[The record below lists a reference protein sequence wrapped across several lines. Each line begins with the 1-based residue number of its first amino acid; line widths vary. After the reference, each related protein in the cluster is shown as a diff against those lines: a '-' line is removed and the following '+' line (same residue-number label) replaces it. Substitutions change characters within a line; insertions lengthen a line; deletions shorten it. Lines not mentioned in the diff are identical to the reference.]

1 MGLLNHL
8 RSVPRQLRAVVASR
22 TSTDGLEPADEPFER
37 GEIVRDCDTDTEK
50 ELIVVGTKAGS
61 AETFV
66 VPGTETTVAEYNPDY
81 PARDSVIEVR
91 FVETLN
97 AYLDGWTVAGVL
109 ETEAMNKLD
118 AGEPYFYPES
128 RIATVEQPSVG

>member
-1 MGLLNHL
+1 MEILD
-8 RSVPRQLRAVVASR
+8 QLRAVPQQLRAIVAGSPDEQE
-22 TSTDGLEPADEPFER
+22 SADEPYER
-37 GEIVRDCDTDTEK
+37 GEIVRDRDSDDEK
-50 ELIVVGTKAGS
+50 ELIVVDTREGS

-91 FVETLN
+91 FVETLD

-109 ETEAMNKLD
+109 ETEATGKLD

-128 RIATVEQPSVG
+128 RLATVEQPSVE